1 MKNKCIESMKYGFI
15 VTGMIVIVF
24 FIGYCLFKVMGV
36 YFAFLLSSLGI
47 FGLVTL
53 IHWVWNYKEQTSNK
67 ITLTEEGI
75 YFSNAVTDKKKK
87 GSEDDV

>member
-1 MKNKCIESMKYGFI
+1 MKNKYIESMKYGFI

-24 FIGYCLFKVMGV
+24 FLGYCLFKVMGV

-53 IHWVWNYKEQTSNK
+53 IPWVLNYKEVYDN
-67 ITLTEEGI
+67 
-75 YFSNAVTDKKKK
+75 D
-87 GSEDDV
+87 

>member
-1 MKNKCIESMKYGFI
+1 MKNKYIESMKYGFI

-24 FIGYCLFKVMGV
+24 FLGYSLFKVMGV

-53 IHWVWNYKEQTSNK
+53 IHWVLNYNEVYDN
-67 ITLTEEGI
+67 
-75 YFSNAVTDKKKK
+75 D
-87 GSEDDV
+87 

>member
-1 MKNKCIESMKYGFI
+1 MKKEYIESMKYGFI
-15 VTGMIVIVF
+15 VTGMIVILF

-53 IHWVWNYKEQTSNK
+53 IHWVLNYKEVYDN
-67 ITLTEEGI
+67 
-75 YFSNAVTDKKKK
+75 D
-87 GSEDDV
+87 

>member
-1 MKNKCIESMKYGFI
+1 MKNKYIESMKYGFI

-24 FIGYCLFKVMGV
+24 FLGYCLFKVMGV

-53 IHWVWNYKEQTSNK
+53 IHWVLNYKEVYDN
-67 ITLTEEGI
+67 
-75 YFSNAVTDKKKK
+75 D
-87 GSEDDV
+87 

>member
-1 MKNKCIESMKYGFI
+1 MKNKYIESMKYGFI

-53 IHWVWNYKEQTSNK
+53 IHWVLNYKEVYDN
-67 ITLTEEGI
+67 
-75 YFSNAVTDKKKK
+75 D
-87 GSEDDV
+87 

>member
-1 MKNKCIESMKYGFI
+1 MENKYIESMKYGFI

-53 IHWVWNYKEQTSNK
+53 IHWVLNYKEVYDN
-67 ITLTEEGI
+67 
-75 YFSNAVTDKKKK
+75 D
-87 GSEDDV
+87 

>member
-1 MKNKCIESMKYGFI
+1 MKNKYIESMKYGFI

-53 IHWVWNYKEQTSNK
+53 IHWVLNYREVYDN
-67 ITLTEEGI
+67 
-75 YFSNAVTDKKKK
+75 D
-87 GSEDDV
+87 

>member
-1 MKNKCIESMKYGFI
+1 MKKEYIESMKYGFI

-53 IHWVWNYKEQTSNK
+53 IHWVLNYKEVYDN
-67 ITLTEEGI
+67 
-75 YFSNAVTDKKKK
+75 D
-87 GSEDDV
+87 

>member
-1 MKNKCIESMKYGFI
+1 MKNKYIESMKYGFI

-36 YFAFLLSSLGI
+36 YFAFLVSSLGI

-53 IHWVWNYKEQTSNK
+53 IHWVLNYKEVYDN
-67 ITLTEEGI
+67 
-75 YFSNAVTDKKKK
+75 D
-87 GSEDDV
+87 

>member
-1 MKNKCIESMKYGFI
+1 MKNKYIESMKYGFI

-53 IHWVWNYKEQTSNK
+53 IHWALNYKEVYDN
-67 ITLTEEGI
+67 
-75 YFSNAVTDKKKK
+75 D
-87 GSEDDV
+87 

>member
-1 MKNKCIESMKYGFI
+1 MKMKNKYIESMKYGFI

-53 IHWVWNYKEQTSNK
+53 IHWVLNYKEVYDN
-67 ITLTEEGI
+67 
-75 YFSNAVTDKKKK
+75 D
-87 GSEDDV
+87 

>member
-1 MKNKCIESMKYGFI
+1 MKNKYIESMKYSFI

-24 FIGYCLFKVMGV
+24 FIGYCLFKMMGV

-53 IHWVWNYKEQTSNK
+53 IHWVLNYKEVYDN
-67 ITLTEEGI
+67 
-75 YFSNAVTDKKKK
+75 D
-87 GSEDDV
+87 

>member
-1 MKNKCIESMKYGFI
+1 MKNKYIESRKYGFI

-24 FIGYCLFKVMGV
+24 FLGYCLFKVMGV

-53 IHWVWNYKEQTSNK
+53 IHWVLNYKEVYDN
-67 ITLTEEGI
+67 
-75 YFSNAVTDKKKK
+75 D
-87 GSEDDV
+87 